1 MAKIRRGRAKRLV
14 LDIGS
19 SSVRLCELTQTKA
32 GYQLTKYYQRD
43 LSCDP
48 AQDEETRRKARIAT
62 IKALVKEARV
72 RTRKTIISV
81 PGRSVFTRARTLPP
95 VPEYKVSQI
104 VGYEIRQQ
112 IPFPLE
118 QIALDYQILNRTES
132 GSYDVMMAAIKVDVV
147 EKHLDILRE
156 TKSTIDVVDVS
167 PFAAYNWLKHTGEF
181 GADGECVALLDLGAT
196 TTEIVIERGNQFR
209 FTRPLNMGGND
220 ITNALAAALGASFS
234 DAEKFKRERAFAPT
248 GDPARDGKMGEVL
261 GPVLTR
267 LVGEISRSFGYFRS
281 LPGGGMVDRVI
292 VTGGGACLRNI
303 VPFLQ
308 RQLGI
313 EVRIARPLAGLAV
326 GANAQQANEHPE
338 QACVALGMALRC
350 CQTTAI
356 EINLIPPRIQE
367 AARRKE
373 QALYWVLSFIVLAMI
388 AASIIPARDQ
398 KDRQVVQRIKEI
410 KKVIGMYDGAVA
422 ENPDIKSDFE
432 TQYEDAKK
440 RINENQDRIA
450 ILTRWYKNAEFYLDE
465 LKLLNDLRPE
475 GSKIWFSSVET
486 TIIAQG
492 GSGAGGEKSR
502 SRLGGGMDDERRRS
516 RRDGGGTL
524 RPDTLGGIT
533 STGFTGIS
541 SGASEARMGAD
552 GGFGRRNQGPG
563 KKAQQPVAQAP
574 MPNGI
579 RIMGYAKDDQALLEF
594 YDNLV
599 KYDGTTPKIEK
610 VYFSQANAAPVP
622 ITEMDVATVADRPI
636 ARSSSSLAGTRDE
649 ERRGGFSGG
658 AGGRSPGRS
667 PAASNMYNP
676 YVETVVFFKLD
687 VQFVP
692 FPAAP
697 EQPAPGASPFGT
709 RLKGGEGEGEGEA
722 GGDKA
727 NPFSRL
733 RDKNKGAD
741 TETDTNPLKK
751 ARGEADE
758 G

>member
-19 SSVRLCELTQTKA
+19 SSIRLCELTQTKA
-32 GYQLTKYYQRD
+32 GYQLTKYYQREV
-43 LSCDP
+43 SCDP
-48 AQDEETRRKARIAT
+48 AQDEETRRKARVAT

-132 GSYDVMMAAIKVDVV
+132 GSYDVMMAAIKVEVV

-156 TKSTIDVVDVS
+156 TRSAIDVVDVS
-167 PFAAYNWLKHTGEF
+167 PFAVYNWLKHTGEF
-181 GADGECVALLDLGAT
+181 GSDGECVAVLDLGAT

-220 ITNALAAALGASFS
+220 ITNALAAALGANFA
-234 DAEKFKRERAFAPT
+234 DAEKFKRERGFAPT
-248 GDPARDGKMGEVL
+248 GDAARDGKMGEVL
-261 GPVLTR
+261 SPVLTR

-313 EVRIARPLAGLAV
+313 EVRIARPLAGLAI

-350 CQTTAI
+350 CEKTAI
-356 EINLIPPRIQE
+356 EINLIPPRILE

-373 QALYWVLSFIVLAMI
+373 QALYWVFSFITLAMI

-398 KDRQVVQRIKEI
+398 KDKQVVERIKKIKEI
-410 KKVIGMYDGAVA
+410 ISMYDRVVA
-422 ENPDIKSDFE
+422 DNPDLKSDYE
-432 TQYEDAKK
+432 AQYTEATD
-440 RINENQDRIA
+440 RIRENQERIGFLKKKFERA
-450 ILTRWYKNAEFYLDE
+450 KFYLDD

-475 GSKIWFSSVET
+475 GGKIWFSSVET
-486 TIIAQG
+486 TLLTKD
-492 GSGAGGEKSR
+492 GSGASSDKGR
-502 SRLGGGMDDERRRS
+502 SRFG
-516 RRDGGGTL
+516 GGGTGL
-524 RPDTLGGIT
+524 RSNAGGIN
-533 STGFTGIS
+533 STGFPGIS
-541 SGASEARMGAD
+541 SGASDSRVAT
-552 GGFGRRNQGPG
+552 GGFGKKTEGPG
-563 KKAQQPVAQAP
+563 KKSQPQGAQVQI
-574 MPNGI
+574 PNGF
-579 RIMGYAKDDQALLEF
+579 RIMGYAKDDDALMEF
-594 YDNLV
+594 IDNLK
-599 KYDGTTPKIEK
+599 KYRDEGSSPKIYG
-610 VYFSQANAAPVP
+610 VHFSQANAEPVP
-622 ITEMDVATVADRPI
+622 ITEMEQARVADRPI
-636 ARSSSSLAGTRDE
+636 ARSSTASGMGSNE
-649 ERRGGFSGG
+649 EGRGGGF
-658 AGGRSPGRS
+658 GRSLSGAVGGTPGRS
-667 PAASNMYNP
+667 STTSSMYNP
-676 YVETVVFFKLD
+676 YVEKVVFFRLD
-687 VQFVP
+687 VQFQP
-692 FPAAP
+692 FPEPPKEQAA
-697 EQPAPGASPFGT
+697 AATPFGKKA
-709 RLKGGEGEGEGEA
+709 KGAQGESGEA
-722 GGDKA
+722 TGEKAKDK
-727 NPFSRL
+727 NPFSKL
-733 RDKNKGAD
+733 RDKNKDTGTD
-741 TETDTNPLKK
+741 TETNPQKK
-751 ARGEADE
+751 PRGELDE

>member
-19 SSVRLCELTQTKA
+19 SSIRLCELTQTKS

-43 LSCDP
+43 VSSDP
-48 AQDEETRRKARIAT
+48 AQDEDTRRKARVAA

-72 RTRKTIISV
+72 RTRKTILSV

-132 GSYDVMMAAIKVDVV
+132 GSYDVMMAAIKVEVV

-156 TKSTIDVVDVS
+156 TKSAIDVVDVS
-167 PFAAYNWLKHTGEF
+167 PFAVYNWLKHTGEF
-181 GADGECVALLDLGAT
+181 GSDGECVAVLDLGAT

-220 ITNALAAALGASFS
+220 ITTALATALGANFS

-261 GPVLTR
+261 TPVLTR

-303 VPFLQ
+303 VPYLQ

-313 EVRIARPLAGLAV
+313 EVRIARPLAGLAI

-350 CQTTAI
+350 CQATAI
-356 EINLIPPRIQE
+356 EINLIPPRILE

-398 KDRQVVQRIKEI
+398 KDKQVVQRIKRIKEI
-410 KKVIGMYDGAVA
+410 ISMYDPAVA
-422 ENPDIKSDFE
+422 EDPDAKSDFQ
-432 TQYEDAKK
+432 TQYKEATDRIKENQGRIDALKK
-440 RINENQDRIA
+440 RYER
-450 ILTRWYKNAEFYLDE
+450 AEFYLDE

-475 GSKIWFSSVET
+475 GGKIWFSSVET
-486 TIIAQG
+486 TSITKGVQGAAAGKSRSGFAKG
-492 GSGAGGEKSR
+492 GSG
-502 SRLGGGMDDERRRS
+502 
-516 RRDGGGTL
+516 L
-524 RPDTLGGIT
+524 RPNTLGIN

-541 SGASEARMGAD
+541 SGGSEARLGGSSGFARKAEGAS
-552 GGFGRRNQGPG
+552 
-563 KKAQQPVAQAP
+563 KKSPQQVVQIPV
-574 MPNGI
+574 PNGF
-579 RIMGYAKDDQALLEF
+579 RIMGYAKDDQALMEF
-594 YDNLV
+594 LDNLK
-599 KYDGTTPKIEK
+599 KYDGTSPKIYE
-610 VYFSQANAAPVP
+610 VYFSEANAEPVP
-622 ITEMDVATVADRPI
+622 ITEMELARVADRPI
-636 ARSSSSLAGTRDE
+636 ARSGTGGLGTSGE
-649 ERRGGFSGG
+649 ERRRGGFGSSLSGN
-658 AGGRSPGRS
+658 AGGMPTRSYTTS
-667 PAASNMYNP
+667 SYYSP
-676 YVETVVFFKLD
+676 YVEKVVFFKLD
-687 VQFVP
+687 VRFQP
-692 FPAAP
+692 FPEPAAP
-697 EQPAPGASPFGT
+697 PKGAEAMPFG
-709 RLKGGEGEGEGEA
+709 KKVIGAEGEGEGGETA
-722 GGDKA
+722 GEKTKRE
-727 NPFSRL
+727 NPFGKL
-733 RDKNKGAD
+733 RNKDKEKGA
-741 TETDTNPLKK
+741 NPLKS
-751 ARGEADE
+751 RGELDE

>member
-19 SSVRLCELTQTKA
+19 SSIRLCELTQTKA
-32 GYQLTKYYQRD
+32 GFQLTKYYQREV
-43 LSCDP
+43 SCDP
-48 AQDEETRRKARIAT
+48 AQDEETRRKARVAA

-72 RTRKTIISV
+72 RTRKTILSV

-118 QIALDYQILNRTES
+118 QISLDYQILNRTES
-132 GSYDVMMAAIKVDVV
+132 GSYDVMMAAIKVEVV
-147 EKHLDILRE
+147 EKHLEILRE
-156 TKSTIDVVDVS
+156 TKSVIDVVDVS
-167 PFAAYNWLKHTGEF
+167 PFAVYNWLKHTGEF
-181 GADGECVALLDLGAT
+181 GTDGECVALLDLGAT

-220 ITNALAAALGASFS
+220 ITNALAAALGANFS

-261 GPVLTR
+261 SPILTR

-313 EVRIARPLAGLAV
+313 EVRIARPLAGLAI

-367 AARRKE
+367 AARRRE

-398 KDRQVVQRIKEI
+398 KDKQVVKRIQRIKEI
-410 KKVIGMYDGAVA
+410 ISMYDPAVVESPDTKSEYQNQYDEA
-422 ENPDIKSDFE
+422 RDRIDENR
-432 TQYEDAKK
+432 K
-440 RINENQDRIA
+440 RIASLN
-450 ILTRWYKNAEFYLDE
+450 TRYQNAEFYLDK

-475 GSKIWFSSVET
+475 GGKIWFSSVET
-486 TIIAQG
+486 TLITK
-492 GSGAGGEKSR
+492 GANAAGAKGRPKF
-502 SRLGGGMDDERRRS
+502 
-516 RRDGGGTL
+516 GGTGGL
-524 RPDTLGGIT
+524 RGGIN
-533 STGFTGIS
+533 SSGFTGIG
-541 SGASEARMGAD
+541 SGAAENRMGS
-552 GGFGRRNQGPG
+552 GGFGRKASPG
-563 KKAQQPVAQAP
+563 KKSGQPTVQAP
-574 MPNGI
+574 SPNGI
-579 RIMGYAKDDQALLEF
+579 RIMGYAKDDQALMEF
-594 YDNLV
+594 KENLM
-599 KYDGTTPKIEK
+599 KYEGTPTLKIHH
-610 VYFSQANAAPVP
+610 VHFSEANTEPVP
-622 ITEMDVATVADRPI
+622 ITEMDVARVADRQI
-636 ARSSSSLAGTRDE
+636 TRSSATAGTDKT
-649 ERRGGFSGG
+649 ERRSGGFGG
-658 AGGRSPGRS
+658 FGNAAGGSATRPSSPS
-667 PAASNMYNP
+667 TAYNP
-676 YVETVVFFKLD
+676 YIEKVVFFSLD
-687 VQFVP
+687 VQFRP
-692 FPAAP
+692 FPQVAPAGKAAP
-697 EQPAPGASPFGT
+697 SFKKKTGGAEGAAGT
-709 RLKGGEGEGEGEA
+709 TGTA
-722 GGDKA
+722 GDAAAGDAGDAGKA
-727 NPFSRL
+727 ADNPFAGFKKKRE
-733 RDKNKGAD
+733 KGTDIIDA
-741 TETDTNPLKK
+741 ETSP
-751 ARGEADE
+751 
-758 G
+758 